1 MLCEKGEHSVRYWL
15 YQIKEIVELHNLLNQ
30 DNKLDF
36 NQIEANIGDDLE
48 SAIKEYRRV
57 QEIHVINVKEKFMRK
72 GKRKTNNHVIDI

>member
-30 DNKLDF
+30 DNKLDL

-57 QEIHVINVKEKFMRK
+57 QEIHVNNVKEKFMRK
-72 GKRKTNNHVIDI
+72 GKRKTNSNVIDI